1 MEASIHET
9 TQKRIAVVTG
19 ANKGIGLEICR
30 QLSAKGVKV
39 LLTAR
44 DVERGTA
51 AVKKLREEGAS
62 DVVFHQLDVADS
74 ASVASLAN
82 YILAQFGRLDILINN
97 AAVGGVELKPE
108 ALTLLDQQQQ
118 VAFSTLVDMRLESQE
133 KAEECININY
143 YGTKRMC
150 EALISLLRLSQS
162 PKIIILSSELGR
174 LQYIPG
180 ENIRKEIANINDL
193 TEERLDRLV
202 ESFLNDFREEKLEEN
217 GWPASGSAY
226 VVSKIALTAYTRIL
240 AKEYPTICINCVN
253 PGFVKTDINWN
264 TGTRT
269 VEEGAKG
276 PVMLALLPNDSPS
289 GLFYCQTEVSSFE

>member
-82 YILAQFGRLDILINN
+82 YIRAHFGRLDILINN

-108 ALTLLDQQQQ
+108 ALALLNQPQQ
-118 VAFSTLVDMRLESQE
+118 VAFSTLFDMRLESHE

-150 EALISLLRLSQS
+150 EALISLLWLSQS
-162 PKIIILSSELGR
+162 PKIVILSSEYGR
-174 LQYIPG
+174 LQHIPN
-180 ENIRKEIANINDL
+180 ENIRKEIANMNNL
-193 TEERLDRLV
+193 TEERLDGLV
-202 ESFLNDFREEKLEEN
+202 ESFLNDFREEKHEEN
-217 GWPASGSAY
+217 GWPARGSAY
-226 VVSKIALTAYTRIL
+226 TVSKVALSAYTRIL
-240 AKEYPTICINCVN
+240 AKKYPTICINSVD
-253 PGFVKTDINWN
+253 PGFVKTDFNWN
-264 TGTRT
+264 TGIRT

-276 PVMLALLPNDSPS
+276 PVMLALLSDDCPS

>member
-9 TQKRIAVVTG
+9 TPKRIAVVTG
-19 ANKGIGLEICR
+19 GNKGIGLEICR

-74 ASVASLAN
+74 ASVACLAK
-82 YILAQFGRLDILINN
+82 YIHAHFGRLDILINN
-97 AAVGGVELKPE
+97 AAVGGWELEPE
-108 ALTLLDQQQQ
+108 ALALLNQPRQG
-118 VAFSTLVDMRLESQE
+118 AFSILPGMVLETPE
-133 KAEECININY
+133 KAVECINTNY

-150 EALISLLRLSQS
+150 KVFIPLLQLSQS
-162 PKIIILSSELGR
+162 PKIINLSSEYGKLKF
-174 LQYIPG
+174 IPS
-180 ENIRKEIANINDL
+180 ENIRKEIENINDL
-193 TEERLDRLV
+193 TEERLDGLL
-202 ESFLNDFREEKLEEN
+202 ESFLNDFREEKHKDN
-217 GWPASGSAY
+217 GWPARSSAY
-226 VVSKIALTAYTRIL
+226 KISKVALSAYTRIL
-240 AKEYPTICINCVN
+240 AKEYPTISINCVD

-264 TGTRT
+264 IGPLT

-276 PVMLALLPNDSPS
+276 PVMLALLPDNSPS
-289 GLFYCQTEVSSFE
+289 GLFYCQTEVSSFD

>member
-82 YILAQFGRLDILINN
+82 YIRAHFGRLDILINN

-108 ALTLLDQQQQ
+108 ALALLNQPQQ
-118 VAFSTLVDMRLESQE
+118 VAFSTLFDMRLESHE

-150 EALISLLRLSQS
+150 EALISLLWLSQS
-162 PKIIILSSELGR
+162 PKIVILSSEYGR
-174 LQYIPG
+174 LQHIPN
-180 ENIRKEIANINDL
+180 ENIRKEIANMNNL
-193 TEERLDRLV
+193 TEERLDGLV
-202 ESFLNDFREEKLEEN
+202 ESFLNDFREEKHEEN
-217 GWPASGSAY
+217 GWPARGSAY
-226 VVSKIALTAYTRIL
+226 TVSKVALSAYTRIL
-240 AKEYPTICINCVN
+240 AKKYPTICINNVD
-253 PGFVKTDINWN
+253 PGFVKTDFNWN
-264 TGTRT
+264 TGIRT

-276 PVMLALLPNDSPS
+276 PVMLALLSDDCPS